1 MKKIKNIIKN
11 NIYLNSV
18 IMPIWKFYVVYI
30 KRGVIFNILKVFP
43 IKNNRIIVDNFNGRG
58 YEDNPK
64 AIIDELLN
72 EDNKLDINWVLT
84 KENKNEKLPQGVK
97 KVYFGTYKYL
107 L

>member
-43 IKNNRIIVDNFNGRG
+43 IKNNRII
-58 YEDNPK
+58 
-64 AIIDELLN
+64 II
-72 EDNKLDINWVLT
+72 
-84 KENKNEKLPQGVK
+84 
-97 KVYFGTYKYL
+97 F
-107 L
+107 